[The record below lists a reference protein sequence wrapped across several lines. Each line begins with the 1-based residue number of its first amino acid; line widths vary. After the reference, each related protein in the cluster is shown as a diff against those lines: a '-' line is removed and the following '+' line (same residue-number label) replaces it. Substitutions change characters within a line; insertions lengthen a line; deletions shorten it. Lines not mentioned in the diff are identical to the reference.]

1 MNLDDILYNRFE
13 EEIKRLVQTK
23 GNPINQDEVK
33 GNVREARI
41 IEFKNENV
49 YIYEIDDLNGK
60 KTEIII
66 TSSEDYK
73 ALKEEY
79 IKKYKLISNVV
90 SGSYISFVNE
100 ENQPNTINFFLKSVD
115 NQVMQGKITKTKL
128 RNQSNGCKKTINK
141 FQDIQGSNGYDTVGT
156 IINEIMKLYYAI
168 VDCSSFF
175 SNINS
180 GADFP
185 PDIVDNIC
193 KFYSDNKGDIL
204 QGANALKTY
213 RQGEYYK

>member
-23 GNPINQDEVK
+23 GNPINKDEVK
-33 GNVREARI
+33 GNVREAQI

-79 IKKYKLISNVV
+79 IKGYNLISSVV
-90 SGSYISFVNE
+90 SGSYIRFVDE
-100 ENQPNTINFFLKSVD
+100 ENQPNIINFYLKSVD

-168 VDCSSFF
+168 VDCSIFF
-175 SNINS
+175 SNIRS